1 MKYRIYLKSALA
13 KVKDNPV
20 RLFKAVVEQRG
31 EDWLPWEPC
40 DESLLFDSHM
50 DCQREAMQLQE
61 LYQSSL
67 MVNPQT
73 LEIIVSR

>member
-13 KVKDNPV
+13 KVKGERV

-40 DESLLFDSHM
+40 DESLLFDSVM
-50 DCQREAMQLQE
+50 DCEREAMELQE
-61 LYQSSL
+61 LYQSTL
-67 MVNPQT
+67 MVTADLQ
-73 LEIIVSR
+73 IAVSA

>member
-1 MKYRIYLKSALA
+1 MKYRIYLKSTLA
-13 KVKDNPV
+13 KVRGEVV
-20 RLFKAVVEQRG
+20 RLFKAVVEERG
-31 EDWLPWEPC
+31 EDWEPWEPC

-50 DCQREAMQLQE
+50 DCQREAMELQE

-73 LEIIVSR
+73 LSIIVSR